1 MSKSKTKRHIILGIT
16 GASGIVYAQRF
27 IEFLPEDV
35 QLHLVVSN
43 GAKKVIAEEVGQD
56 LVIRNPRVEIYPNA
70 DLGAAIASG
79 SFKVEAM
86 VILPC
91 SMTTL
96 AAVAMGLGD
105 NLIRRAADVML
116 KERRKLVI
124 VPREAPFSSIH
135 LENMLK
141 LSREGVSVIPANP
154 GFYHQPQSM
163 DDLVN
168 FVVQKVYDQ
177 LNIEVDLI
185 KRWHG
190 GAAKKTKKS
199 EKSQSLSPFLSWL
212 QFPSKN

>member
-1 MSKSKTKRHIILGIT
+1 MILGIT

-27 IEFLPEDV
+27 IDFLPNDV
-35 QLHLVVSN
+35 QLHLVISN

-56 LVIRNPRVEIYPNA
+56 LMIRNPRVEVYPNA

-154 GFYHQPQSM
+154 GFYHQPQTM
-163 DDLVN
+163 DDLIN

-185 KRWHG
+185 TRWQG
-190 GAAKKTKKS
+190 STSPKIKKS
-199 EKSQSLSPFLSWL
+199 EKVPLSRPFLHWL